1 MIVRGLRE
9 LGCVCGVFKSKCV
22 CARVLAPCL
31 KFFVAKHMFPKTLH
45 NKYVF
50 PKTLHNK
57 LFQNSVT
64 ELVFESLGLPYAA

>member
-1 MIVRGLRE
+1 MFPKTLHNKYV
-9 LGCVCGVFKSKCV
+9 
-22 CARVLAPCL
+22 
-31 KFFVAKHMFPKTLH
+31 FPKTLH